1 MRKMPEDTSSYL
13 HTNDSPD
20 LSPKKRMFSRRNQ
33 HYMSHLAAYDLE
45 EMIKNI
51 EPKYEPKLKGPP
63 KMFELRNNSTLAD
76 IGLRSINL
84 PPKKLQF

>member
-20 LSPKKRMFSRRNQ
+20 LSPKKRMFSRR
-33 HYMSHLAAYDLE
+33 YMSHLAAYDLE

-51 EPKYEPKLKGPP
+51 EPKY
-63 KMFELRNNSTLAD
+63 
-76 IGLRSINL
+76 
-84 PPKKLQF
+84 